1 MKKDFNSN
9 IDNFYKEK
17 VTSYDKSKE
26 DDVYINNLENMK
38 KYMDSIEEVN
48 HLNLSLES
56 IINEA
61 IEKRETKITKKE
73 TIYFLIL
80 STVIM
85 TLLVMITMIVSINFI
100 ICLQIFMI
108 LAAPFIIIPIAL
120 TKTRGNNI

>member
-1 MKKDFNSN
+1 MKRDFSPN

-61 IEKRETKITKKE
+61 IEKRENKITKKE
-73 TIYFLIL
+73 SIYFLIL

-85 TLLVMITMIVSINFI
+85 SLSVMITMIVSINFI